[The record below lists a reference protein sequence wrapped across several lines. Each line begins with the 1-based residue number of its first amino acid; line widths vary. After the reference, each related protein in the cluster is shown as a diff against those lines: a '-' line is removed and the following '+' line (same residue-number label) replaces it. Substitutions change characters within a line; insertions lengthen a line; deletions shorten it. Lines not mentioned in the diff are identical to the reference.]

1 MFLSK
6 KQYEKAAEAYRAAV
20 DKNPYNADACYQL
33 ACLLSDHF
41 PDYATAEQLLENAA
55 ELRPGHTATRYR
67 LALVKAGRGDVEQA
81 VELLVAL
88 ARFDEHNA
96 DFIDQ
101 FVERLE
107 KDADGGAV
115 AAKYRLGIAYRELGR
130 VEEAL
135 VILQSIQRE
144 SDFIVLC
151 LNAIGLC
158 LRRQGLDT
166 AAAKRFQKAIETPG
180 YPENQYNEALYNL
193 GDLYETKH
201 EPESLALSLSSFEE
215 LYARDCTYRDIAD
228 RIKGVK
234 AKLGAVEGPKVKRL
248 PTRSE
253 AASDR

>member
-1 MFLSK
+1 MK
-6 KQYEKAAEAYRAAV
+6 KGALHKELGEHEGKKTAWTPILVGELARARQVEKESVGLKWR
-20 DKNPYNADACYQL
+20 
-33 ACLLSDHF
+33 
-41 PDYATAEQLLENAA
+41 E
-55 ELRPGHTATRYR
+55 
-67 LALVKAGRGDVEQA
+67 VEQA
-81 VELLVAL
+81 VELLIAL
-88 ARFDEHNA
+88 ARFDENNA

-107 KDADGGAV
+107 KEADGGSV

-144 SDFIVLC
+144 TEFIVLC

-166 AAAKRFQKAIETPG
+166 AAAKRFQKAIETLG

-193 GDLYETKH
+193 GDLYEAKRDA
-201 EPESLALSLSSFEE
+201 ESLALSLSSFEE
-215 LYARDCTYRDIAD
+215 LYARDCTYRDVAD
-228 RIKGVK
+228 RIKSVK
-234 AKLGAVEGPKVKRL
+234 SKLGAAEGPKVKRL

-253 AASDR
+253 AVNER